1 MITFSEKVTGC
12 SENVITFLVEV
23 IRIYTGV
30 NSPWQEL
37 FRILKEVIS
46 MLEGLT
52 SPTEILL
59 PFWKKVNTIC
69 KRVFGLLRKVIGVYN
84 IPITNC
90 NKLISL

>member
-1 MITFSEKVTGC
+1 MITCLLEVNGC

-30 NSPWQEL
+30 NSPRQEL
-37 FRILKEVIS
+37 FRILKGVIN
-46 MLEGLT
+46 MLEGLI

-59 PFWKKVNTIC
+59 PFWRKVNTTC

-90 NKLISL
+90 NQLISC